1 MLTQMLPFLVR
12 PAAELAVPTVI
23 DAALRGGADL
33 ALSLSAGKDSQ
44 ALVYLLAP
52 WFRAQGYPGRCY
64 VVHADLGRAEWP
76 QTAALVEQI
85 AEQVALPLLVVRRPK
100 GDLISRF
107 EERLEATRD
116 SGAPFWP
123 SSASRYCTSHLKA
136 GPIDTALRN
145 PAPFWPSSA
154 SRYCT
159 SDLKRGPIDTA
170 LRSAQ
175 TVISAEGVRADESHA
190 RAKKPVVEVRT
201 GITAGSLNDGRN
213 LAAMSPEEALD
224 AQQPGQRVALNWRP
238 LLHFNTEEIWQA
250 CGTSTADLQRRRLL
264 YKAGQH
270 DEALSGWPCHPAYVF
285 GNERLSCAFCV
296 LGSQNDLL
304 NGAQHNPE
312 LYAHLIQLE
321 VIGGATFKNGWSL
334 TQLPVTGEA
343 ARLRA
348 EVLAGKLTTL

>member
-1 MLTQMLPFLVR
+1 M
-12 PAAELAVPTVI
+12 I

-44 ALVYLLAP
+44 ALVALLAP
-52 WFRAQGYPGRCY
+52 WFRAQGYTGRCY

-76 QTAALVEQI
+76 QTAALVERM
-85 AEQVALPLLVVRRPK
+85 AEDAGMPLLVVRRPK
-100 GDLISRF
+100 GDLVARF
-107 EERLEATRD
+107 EERLEATRE

-170 LRSAQ
+170 LRSAEV
-175 TVISAEGVRADESHA
+175 VISAEGVRADESHA
-190 RAKKPVVEVRT
+190 RAKKPVVEIRT
-201 GITAGSLNDGRN
+201 GITASSQKATRN
-213 LAAMSPEEALD
+213 LSAMTPEEAL
-224 AQQPGQRVALNWRP
+224 AARNPGQRVALNWRP
-238 LLHFNTEEIWQA
+238 LLHWNTEEIWQA
-250 CGTSTADLQRRRLL
+250 CGTSSAELTRRRLL
-264 YKAGQH
+264 YAAGQH
-270 DEALSGWPCHPAYVF
+270 EEALQGWPCHPAYVF

-296 LGSQNDLL
+296 LGSKNDLL

-321 VIGGATFKNGWSL
+321 IVGGATFKNGWSL
-334 TQLPVTGEA
+334 TELPVTGEA
-343 ARLRA
+343 ARLRDA
-348 EVLAGKLTTL
+348 VLGQHKSAA